1 MTDADTNQVT
11 PKPRRRWSLKWKW
24 ALGTAIGSALIFIC
38 FSLLV
43 YKSFTNLLLHQEQR
57 NVASAVTTV
66 QQSLR
71 TESKGL
77 TIKSVA
83 AKLQPEASV
92 EPATTMSER
101 KHGVLQS
108 KIFSDSDLT
117 ALSRTN
123 LAVTVYDPHGNTL
136 YLSRKDAHEFSKNK
150 TRQVVVI
157 GRGSDAELVGRAPI
171 YAASNHRLIGYTQVT
186 DNLAAY
192 H

>member
-43 YKSFTNLLLHQEQR
+43 YKSFTNLLLRQEQR

-108 KIFSDSDLT
+108 KIFSDSDL
-117 ALSRTN
+117 
-123 LAVTVYDPHGNTL
+123 
-136 YLSRKDAHEFSKNK
+136 
-150 TRQVVVI
+150 
-157 GRGSDAELVGRAPI
+157 
-171 YAASNHRLIGYTQVT
+171 
-186 DNLAAY
+186 
-192 H
+192 